1 MHIDTTDFDR
11 TMRKY
16 LTVST
21 RSLTEAINEKMFFIL
36 DRAQKET
43 PLGDR
48 AKIEAELGATTTER
62 LGKTGKVRRKISY
75 RPTKLVYKLVNRK
88 TPGLTQTETAEAA
101 KKLIAARLRAVGS
114 LRAGWS
120 AALRKFGMVTGRFG
134 GQAGLPRVK
143 RGSEARPATD
153 GLKAQAEAVYNLL
166 QRGEG
171 GSLGIDSRVET
182 ALSSAFASE
191 ARSMESYLERKLG
204 ADWRAKV

>member
-11 TMRKY
+11 TLRKY

-21 RSLTEAINEKMFFIL
+21 RSLTEALNDKMFFIL

-62 LGKTGKVRRKISY
+62 IGKTGKVRRKISY

-171 GSLGIDSRVET
+171 GSLGIDPRVAV
-182 ALSSAFASE
+182 ALEKSFASE
-191 ARSMESYLERKLG
+191 AQSMEGYLERKLG
-204 ADWRAKV
+204 SDWRSKV